1 MYKKLNKMKPNILIQ
16 AELLFPVGTE
26 FTSVYGI
33 DDTVTKPLDDLPAIY
48 ANEKTDTVMALGKSG
63 VERVIYDGNKKKWA
77 TKK

>member
-1 MYKKLNKMKPNILIQ
+1 MKPNILIQ

-26 FTSVYGI
+26 FTSVYGVH
-33 DDTVTKPLDDLPAIY
+33 DVVTEPIY
-48 ANEKTDTVMALGKSG
+48 LNEETDTIMAYGRNG